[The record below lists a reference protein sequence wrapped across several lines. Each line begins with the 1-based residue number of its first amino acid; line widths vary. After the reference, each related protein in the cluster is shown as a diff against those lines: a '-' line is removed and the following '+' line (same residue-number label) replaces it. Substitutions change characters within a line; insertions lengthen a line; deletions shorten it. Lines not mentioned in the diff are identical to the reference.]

1 MKTFHLKLKK
11 YLIRKMFVKDSKN
24 KMKMLIR
31 SPSGLVFFDDNGNEE
46 LLEKNFSPGNEYSF
60 DSLES

>member
-1 MKTFHLKLKK
+1 
-11 YLIRKMFVKDSKN
+11 MFVKDSKN

-46 LLEKNFSPGNEYSF
+46 LLEKKTSPGNEYSF